1 MILIL
6 LTNEKKRKE
15 AEEACT
21 THNIEVAEQTLY
33 PTADSWYMNENIE
46 DKPTVFTPYIGGVD
60 VYHQTIQEVAEKEY
74 EGFDLTESITDLDP
88 RGDRPA
94 LSVMEGD

>member
-1 MILIL
+1 MRIS
-6 LTNEKKRKE
+6 N
-15 AEEACT
+15 
-21 THNIEVAEQTLY
+21 
-33 PTADSWYMNENIE
+33 
-46 DKPTVFTPYIGGVD
+46 KPTVFIPYTGGVD

>member
-1 MILIL
+1 

-46 DKPTVFTPYIGGVD
+46 DKPTVFTPYMGGVD
-60 VYHQTIQEVAEKEY
+60 VYHQTIFNQRENLGVYPEREY
-74 EGFDLTESITDLDP
+74 HP
-88 RGDRPA
+88 RSSRKRI
-94 LSVMEGD
+94 